1 MSVTLLDGLIVVIV
15 LLSAV
20 LAMIRGFVR
29 EVLSI
34 ASWVAAAVAAY
45 AFYEQ
50 LLPITKQYVSNEHIA
65 LGLTIAA
72 IFFVTLI
79 IVSIITMKISDFVI
93 DSKIGILDRSL
104 GFVFGAARGLLLVV
118 VAMLFFNWLVPPAQQ
133 PTWVAAAKSKPM
145 LDDLGTKLIA
155 VLPAGPDA
163 AILEKIRPG
172 TPEPVTPQTGPV
184 PRTEGGSGAPAMG
197 TSNQAPDANYGTGA
211 RQGLNQLIQSGGGQ
225 SGSPPASGQ
234 QPTGNEAPGG
244 AAPQ

>member
-34 ASWVAAAVAAY
+34 ASWVAAAIAAY

-50 LLPITKQYVSNEHIA
+50 LLPFTRQYVSNEHIA

-79 IVSIITMKISDFVI
+79 IVSIITMKVSDFVI
-93 DSKIGILDRSL
+93 DSKIGLLDRTL

-118 VAMLFFNWLVPPAQQ
+118 VAMLFFNWLVPIAQQ
-133 PTWVAAAKSKPM
+133 PTWVANAKSKPM

-184 PRTEGGSGAPAMG
+184 PRTEGSTGGPAPGAA
-197 TSNQAPDANYGTGA
+197 NQAPDANYGTGA

-225 SGSPPASGQ
+225 QGGAPASGQ
-234 QPTGNEAPGG
+234 QTGNEAPGG